1 MKPLS
6 RFLVLTCWL
15 GVAAPLAAQS
25 NGSGTPA
32 SPAKDSAVAAAPK
45 APAPK
50 ASAASLF
57 RSTEIQH
64 FRQADQRGL
73 NVYESPKIDSTPF
86 TGFQIRF
93 GAAFVQEFQNLTHE
107 NTAAPKLVSG
117 VNVNSLMAISPGY
130 TNSVANMTL
139 DAQLADGI
147 RVTMTSYLSA
157 RHHNETWVKDGYILI
172 DKSPIDLPILNDLM
186 QYLTLRVGQF
196 ETNYGDAHFRRTDN
210 GNAFYN
216 PFVGNLIMDAQTTEV
231 GAEIYG
237 RRDGWLAM
245 VGFTNGESKGSVIT
259 PTRRTAAYT
268 GKLGWDKQVNA
279 DLRIRLT
286 GSMYTISKA
295 SNNVLYTGDR
305 GGSRYYYIMEN
316 TQATDA
322 AQAWS
327 GNLQPGF
334 GHNVTAMV
342 VNPFLKYQG
351 LEVQGHFEQAKGRT
365 WAETDDRTWT
375 QNAFEGLYR
384 FGGSDRFFVA
394 GRYNTVSG
402 RLVAM
407 TNDVSIDRT
416 QLSFGWFV
424 TPSVQVKLENVMQSY
439 KDFPTTDIR
448 NGGKFKGFMIEGVVA
463 F

>member
-1 MKPLS
+1 MKSLM
-6 RFLVLTCWL
+6 RTLVLTSWL
-15 GVAAPLAAQS
+15 GVVAPLAAQS
-25 NGSGTPA
+25 NGNGTPSA
-32 SPAKDSAVAAAPK
+32 KPTTDSVAPAPKAPK
-45 APAPK
+45 APAV
-50 ASAASLF
+50 SMF

-64 FRQADQRGL
+64 FRQADQRGI
-73 NVYESPKIDSTPF
+73 NVYEWPKNDSTPF

-93 GAAFVQEFQNLTHE
+93 GGAFVQEFQNLTHE
-107 NTAAPKLVSG
+107 NTAAPKVVGG
-117 VNVNSLMAISPGY
+117 VNANQLMAISPGY

-139 DAQLADGI
+139 DAQVADGI

-186 QYLTLRVGQF
+186 QYVTLRVGQF

-210 GNAFYN
+210 GNGFYN
-216 PFVGNLIMDAQTTEV
+216 PFVGNLIIDAQTTEV

-237 RRDGWLAM
+237 RREGWLAM

-268 GKLGWDKQVNA
+268 GKLGWDGQVNK
-279 DLRIRLT
+279 DLRVRLT
-286 GSMYTISKA
+286 GSLYTISKA
-295 SNNVLYTGDR
+295 NNNVLYTGDR

-316 TQATDA
+316 TAATDA

-342 VNPFLKYQG
+342 VNPFVKYQG
-351 LEVQGHFEQAKGRT
+351 LEVQGHFESAKGRS
-365 WAETDDRTWT
+365 WAETENRTWT
-375 QNAFEGLYR
+375 QNAFEALYR
-384 FGGSDRFFVA
+384 FGGSDRFFLA

-402 RLVAM
+402 KLVGI
-407 TNDVSIDRT
+407 TNEVSIDRT
-416 QLSFGWFV
+416 QLGFGWFV
-424 TPSVQVKLENVMQSY
+424 TPNVQLKLENVVQNY
-439 KDFPTTDIR
+439 TDFPSSDIR
-448 NGGKFKGFMIEGVVA
+448 NGGKFKGFMIQGLVA